1 MPQGR
6 VLDARLAEA
15 AGRQRDAARL
25 RGPDPVARA
34 RDPGDRLERAL
45 GGLVRSGRL
54 S

>member
-1 MPQGR
+1 

-15 AGRQRDAARL
+15 AGRERDPPRL
-25 RGPDPVARA
+25 RGPDPVART
-34 RDPGDRLERAL
+34 RNRGDRLERAL

>member
-1 MPQGR
+1 

-15 AGRQRDAARL
+15 AGRQRDPPRL
-25 RGPDPVARA
+25 RGPDLVART
-34 RDPGDRLERAL
+34 RDPGDGLERAL

>member
-1 MPQGR
+1 

-15 AGRQRDAARL
+15 AGRERDPPRL

-34 RDPGDRLERAL
+34 GDPGERLERAL